1 MLQFRPVTIQ
11 DKEIIDDFIKEKQ
24 YWITEYSFTYMMLWN
39 RVVFFE
45 VCITEQALYFRC
57 SYEGERFYFLPVVK
71 DGNLEAHY
79 KELEVFADG
88 EGQPWELICID
99 DINLQLLSP
108 AFLENYV
115 LERDVDYCEYIYRSE
130 DLIGLKGKKYHSKRN
145 HISKFN
151 KLYDYTFLPLTKE
164 DFAECLAFNNQ
175 WLEEKSEAMSQDMQ
189 DEVLALEDCFTY
201 YDQLG
206 LVGACI
212 RIDGKLEGF
221 AIGEYAHET
230 MAVVHFEKCNPAFD
244 GIYAAMNQMF
254 AEKYFSKI
262 PYINRQDDIGLEGL
276 RKAKQSYHPVFMGEK
291 YFMVRKEEKQ

>member
-11 DKEIIDDFIKEKQ
+11 DKQLVDGFIKEKK

-45 VCITEQALYFRC
+45 ICPTEQALYFRC
-57 SYEGERFYFLPVVK
+57 SYDDERFYFLPVVK

-79 KELEVFADG
+79 KKLEAFADA
-88 EGQPWELICID
+88 EGPWKLICID
-99 DINLQLLSP
+99 DKNLQLLSP
-108 AFLENYV
+108 SFLEEYV

-130 DLIGLKGKKYHSKRN
+130 DLIGLKGKKYHAKRN
-145 HISKFN
+145 HIAKFN
-151 KLYDYTFLPLTKE
+151 KRYVYTFSPLTKD
-164 DFAECLAFNNQ
+164 DFAECLAFNER
-175 WLEEKSEAMSQDMQ
+175 WKEDKSEEMIRDMQ

-221 AIGEYAHET
+221 AIGEYTHDE

-254 AEKYFSKI
+254 AEKYFSNV

-276 RKAKQSYHPVFMGEK
+276 RKAKLSYYPAFMGEK
-291 YFMVRKEEKQ
+291 YFMVRKDEQQ